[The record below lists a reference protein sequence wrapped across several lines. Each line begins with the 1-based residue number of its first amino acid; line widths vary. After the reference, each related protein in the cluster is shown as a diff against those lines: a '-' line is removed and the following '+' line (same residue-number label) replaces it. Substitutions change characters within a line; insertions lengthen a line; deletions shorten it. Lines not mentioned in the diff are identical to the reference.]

1 MATIEVKL
9 KPFNVPNNV
18 LVDEPAR
25 PRQEGM
31 HEPRSIPVS
40 ELPASTLQEMASEWL
55 FALYNKAGKPCTWH
69 FD

>member
-9 KPFNVPNNV
+9 KPFNVPNNA
-18 LVDEPAR
+18 LIDEPAR
-25 PRQEGM
+25 PRQEGV

-55 FALYNKAGKPCTWH
+55 ASLYDKAGKPYNWR